1 MLWASLS
8 LLMVHADA
16 MQELQNSILDLKR
29 LLQEAAD
36 DRATMQTVHQ
46 QLRAEVARAQG
57 EAAAKREEAEQKGRE
72 LASTCTVLKA

>member
-1 MLWASLS
+1 
-8 LLMVHADA
+8 

-36 DRATMQTVHQ
+36 DRATLQTVQQ

-57 EAAAKREEAEQKGRE
+57 EAAAKQEEAAQKGRE

>member
-46 QLRAEVARAQG
+46 QLRAE
-57 EAAAKREEAEQKGRE
+57 AAAKREEAEQKGRE